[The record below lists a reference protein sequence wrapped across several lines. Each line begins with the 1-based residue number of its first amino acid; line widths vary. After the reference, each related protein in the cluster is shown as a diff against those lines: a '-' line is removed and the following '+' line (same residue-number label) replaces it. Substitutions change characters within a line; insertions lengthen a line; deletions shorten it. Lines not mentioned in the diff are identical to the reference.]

1 MMTFLGL
8 AQLTLLSI
16 IAVVTGLKLVALSAR
31 RVNPF
36 AVGVGKRGLVRLVEV
51 SAPLIVT
58 IWLWVV
64 LRYSLG
70 IDFALFPP
78 FAHTVIVNTAAAHA
92 LGLGC
97 LVAALL
103 LKTGAFL
110 SFGDSWRIGVAD
122 PGRLVTRG
130 TFALSRNPIFVAFNL
145 FIIGAFLVNGT
156 LILLTLALAQIALL
170 HLQILEEERFLTQ
183 RFPEYAAY
191 CERTTRYIGLPRR
204 R

>member
-1 MMTFLGL
+1 MSEWGIL
-8 AQLTLLSI
+8 QLL
-16 IAVVTGLKLVALSAR
+16 VVTLTAFVTGVKLAVLLAR

-36 AVGVGKRGLVRLVEV
+36 AVGVGKRGLARSVEV
-51 SAPLIVT
+51 AAPLVVT
-58 IWLWVV
+58 AWLWVV
-64 LRYSLG
+64 LRYALQ
-70 IDFALFPP
+70 IDFSLLPP
-78 FAHTVIVNTAAAHA
+78 VAHTVILDTAAAHA

-97 LVAALL
+97 LVAAAL

-122 PGRLVTRG
+122 PGQLVTRG

-145 FIIGAFLVNGT
+145 FIVGAFLINGT
-156 LILLTLALAQIALL
+156 LILLVLALLQIALL
-170 HLQILEEERFLTQ
+170 HYQIIEEERYLTG

-191 CERTTRYIGLPRR
+191 CRRTPRYLGVPRR